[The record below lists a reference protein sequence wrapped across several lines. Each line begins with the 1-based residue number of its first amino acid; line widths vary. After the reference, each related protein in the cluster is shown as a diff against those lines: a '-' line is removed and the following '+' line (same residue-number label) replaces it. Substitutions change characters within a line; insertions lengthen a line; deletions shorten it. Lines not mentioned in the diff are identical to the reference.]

1 MRRPYRQGMETET
14 YGPDDEI
21 DLEGPDYLYVQL
33 AGILA
38 ARLERGDWAPRRP
51 IPSETQLVQ
60 EYGLARETVRRAIAL
75 LVERGLVR
83 VVPQRGTFVKPK

>member
-1 MRRPYRQGMETET
+1 MEMETEET
-14 YGPDDEI
+14 YGPDDDI

-38 ARLERGDWAPRRP
+38 ARIQRGDWAPRRP

-60 EYGLARETVRRAIAL
+60 EYGVARETVRRAIAL
-75 LVERGLVR
+75 LVDRDLVR

>member
-1 MRRPYRQGMETET
+1 MDFET
-14 YGPDDEI
+14 YAPDDEI

-38 ARLERGDWAPRRP
+38 ARIERGDWAARRP

-60 EYGLARETVRRAIAL
+60 EYGVARETVRRAIAM
-75 LVERGLVR
+75 LVERDLVR
-83 VVPQRGTFVKPK
+83 VVPQRGTFVKGK